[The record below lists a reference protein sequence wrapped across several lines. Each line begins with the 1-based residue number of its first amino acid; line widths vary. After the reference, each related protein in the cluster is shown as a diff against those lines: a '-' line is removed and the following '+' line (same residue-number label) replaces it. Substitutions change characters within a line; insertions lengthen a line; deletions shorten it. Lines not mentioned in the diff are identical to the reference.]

1 MIYAV
6 LVRIDATGEWP
17 VIAGPDTDL
26 RRHTVAGARWRLVA
40 ETDDIAE
47 AHRLHA
53 LLHEERQRGED
64 ESGTALP
71 RG

>member
-1 MIYAV
+1 MTYAV

-26 RRHTVAGARWRLVA
+26 SRDAHGGVRWRLVA

-53 LLHEERQRGED
+53 LLQEQREL
-64 ESGTALP
+64 ST
-71 RG
+71 R